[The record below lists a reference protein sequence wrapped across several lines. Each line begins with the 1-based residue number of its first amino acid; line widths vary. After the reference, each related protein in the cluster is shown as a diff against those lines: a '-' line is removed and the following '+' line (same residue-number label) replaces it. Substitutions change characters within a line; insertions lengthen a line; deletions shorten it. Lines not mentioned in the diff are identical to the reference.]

1 MASEIDRPSASTLA
15 AHPNTMP
22 ESPLHASF
30 KDERGSSSEWGPILA
45 FIALANAVTWSACL
59 LLRSTFA
66 AGHLWALFTF
76 LFVTVWSPTVIAL
89 ALSLSFEGTSGARNL
104 LGFLFRGL
112 SKKKGWYLIG
122 ILVPVAA
129 VASAIISARQLH
141 SGAAFLPLAAWPLT
155 LGLQVFT
162 GAMGEEL
169 GWRGFL
175 LSHLERRLSPRVAAL
190 VMAITWA
197 LWHLPAFF
205 FPGMA
210 QQHMPPIAFLLMV
223 AAFGIFLALLFNRT
237 RGHLVSTML
246 AHFSF
251 NMSVAIGGAILGS
264 VFIWTLATIFSIIA
278 IFCLAKLSAR
288 PIRIP

>member
-1 MASEIDRPSASTLA
+1 V
-15 AHPNTMP
+15 P
-22 ESPLHASF
+22 ESPLHGSLN
-30 KDERGSSSEWGPILA
+30 DERGSSSEWGRPILA
-45 FIALANAVTWSACL
+45 FIVLANAVTWLACL

-76 LFVTVWSPTVIAL
+76 VFVTVWSPTVIAL
-89 ALSLSFEGTSGARNL
+89 ALSFFYEGTSGVRSL
-104 LGFLFRGL
+104 LGLLFRGF
-112 SKKKGWYLIG
+112 SKNNLWYLIG
-122 ILVPVAA
+122 ILVPFAA
-129 VASAIISARQLH
+129 VVSAIIIARYLH
-141 SGAAFLPLAAWPLT
+141 SGAAFLPLAALPFT

-175 LSHLERRLSPRVAAL
+175 LSHLERGLSPRVAAL

-205 FPGMA
+205 FPGMP

-237 RGHLVSTML
+237 RGHVVSTML

-251 NMSVAIGGAILGS
+251 NMGLAVGGAILGS
-264 VFIWTLATIFSIIA
+264 VFIWTLAFIFSIVA
-278 IFCLAKLSAR
+278 IFGLAKLSAQ
-288 PIRIP
+288 PTA